1 MGPRSETHRDDDF
14 FDDISHAGQVP
25 IYRTDIESKDG
36 DVYSARGGTSEESQ
50 RGASDAYHKD
60 CDDD

>member
-1 MGPRSETHRDDDF
+1 MGPRSETYRDDNV
-14 FDDISHAGQVP
+14 FDQMTNGGQEVS
-25 IYRTDIESKDG
+25 RTDIESENG
-36 DVYSARGGTSEESQ
+36 DVYSSRGTPEESQ